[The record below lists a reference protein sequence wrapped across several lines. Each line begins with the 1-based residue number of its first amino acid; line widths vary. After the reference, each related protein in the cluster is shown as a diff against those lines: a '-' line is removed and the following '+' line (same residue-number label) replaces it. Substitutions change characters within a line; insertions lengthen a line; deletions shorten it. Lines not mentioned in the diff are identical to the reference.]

1 MTTSNNEVKLRS
13 YLFRNEVCLI
23 RTMTLAITVM
33 LCFAPSAFAELLR
46 VEFKIARN
54 RCETC
59 GQVVRLSMQKVEG
72 VRSVAVGPKGDVIVL
87 ELREGNSVR
96 LAELRTVIKDN
107 GLVSSDASVV
117 ARGSLVGNLF
127 EVRFSGERLHVKGQL
142 AKLAIDRW
150 TLVVPAPK

>member
-1 MTTSNNEVKLRS
+1 M
-13 YLFRNEVCLI
+13 
-23 RTMTLAITVM
+23 RTMALAIAITLGV
-33 LCFAPSAFAELLR
+33 ATSAFAELLR
-46 VEFKIARN
+46 VELKIARN
-54 RCETC
+54 HCETC
-59 GQVVRLSMQKVEG
+59 GQAVRLAMQKVEG

-87 ELREGNSVR
+87 ELREGNSVT

-117 ARGSLVGNLF
+117 ARGSLVGDLF

-150 TLVVPAPK
+150 TLIVPAPK